1 MADSEKYKTMDIVTI
16 IVFIAAWI
24 LCGGLAGFM
33 VYLTPDFTKG
43 HVIAAVVFSWLI
55 AMIIACLVHFIRNP
69 IKFKDEQAEKMVRD
83 AGADDKKVDDISI
96 DNAPAEE
103 QTAE

>member
-1 MADSEKYKTMDIVTI
+1 MDIVTI